1 MSLSLKKEPQL
12 STQLKKLKMNDEN
25 QVISSCLRKLL
36 NYTDLEKNAR
46 RSAHWLHKYK
56 VTKSE

>member
-46 RSAHWLHKYK
+46 RSAH
-56 VTKSE
+56 